1 MLTMTQVNR
10 IKKMYYSKGKNIK
23 DITKATGHNYR
34 TIIKYL
40 EKDDFNK
47 TEKTEEKRGRPRQ
60 IDPVTPIIDKWLIK
74 DKTAPVKQRHTAKRI
89 YERLKEEYPELLN
102 VKYRTISSYVN
113 QKKKE
118 IYQDE
123 EGYLP
128 LEHPGGK
135 AQVDLGQKF
144 CHLPIYFNIRNRW

>member
-1 MLTMTQVNR
+1 MKLKGVEKGMLTMTQVNR

-60 IDPVTPIIDKWLIK
+60 IDPVM
-74 DKTAPVKQRHTAKRI
+74 
-89 YERLKEEYPELLN
+89 
-102 VKYRTISSYVN
+102 
-113 QKKKE
+113 
-118 IYQDE
+118 
-123 EGYLP
+123 
-128 LEHPGGK
+128 
-135 AQVDLGQKF
+135 
-144 CHLPIYFNIRNRW
+144 

>member
-1 MLTMTQVNR
+1 MLTMTQVKR

-47 TEKTEEKRGRPRQ
+47 T
-60 IDPVTPIIDKWLIK
+60 
-74 DKTAPVKQRHTAKRI
+74 APVKQRHTAKRI

-102 VKYRTISSYVN
+102 VKYRTISSYVS

-123 EGYLP
+123 EG
-128 LEHPGGK
+128 
-135 AQVDLGQKF
+135 F
-144 CHLPIYFNIRNRW
+144 S